1 EPTHN
6 YDEFLAAFLQRL
18 ENAGYSIPTDTDFL
32 NDAFAVQIMNAVLG
46 DLELAKQQRNT
57 SLMSLARSG
66 KRRATTPEEAASE
79 PKKTR
84 LQENKTKEI
93 RPIHPGKYSFTLP
106 AKAVNPTVESVTV
119 PTAPASMRA
128 SSDAP
133 IASSSRMPPPPVPVE
148 VVHRPPTPQSRHRDN
163 NPPQHRGLESSRHA
177 PPQAPVQPSSS
188 KKRPPRKK
196 PDESTLV
203 AFPFPSGL
211 PLHAGAAT
219 MFFHPPL
226 VVPAP
231 PEYYPVVTVMPDPR
245 TDNQIAGILSSP
257 VSEDDDGFED
267 APDNEHT
274 RQMARNRQEDI
285 TGRIPDL
292 LGVRSL
298 GGTQVER
305 LNSFFSGSLGRH
317 FYYSSRINTCGSMM
331 KSPLM
336 ASPSPKTKSTG
347 FPLED
352 SLLLVI
358 STGNPRVF
366 FVGPVPIPAET
377 LTRNPRVF
385 PVNHEPKTVSNGR
398 QTVAGMAIGTR
409 TRTRNP
415 HGFPNPCCS
424 LPVTPLQFRRLYCLA
439 VDQYRSRYEQY
450 LAFQLVA
457 EFRRIANNIAPE
469 HRDLTMTRALDM
481 EEFPSLSNPSTLA
494 EERRWLVT
502 LDLPPGLTLPPRRR
516 TRSSYP
522 DNERQNF
529 GATEALRI
537 LLRNRIPPEWI
548 DHAYPYGVAYLDQH
562 FFGQSQLIDTFTE
575 IDDERIARLQQYG
588 TPPAIAAWDGW
599 REITTDERYM
609 IYAQHSEDDFF
620 ERPPA
625 EHNGFYYPIGADI
638 LRERLPIPPHNR
650 LILHQKQR
658 IRLT

>member
-1 EPTHN
+1 VDDDGREVVSTRPSQPPPLPLATRPDGPSQPDPTPPQQPEPERRVTRRSESPERQSASSKGKGRAVEPTHN

-219 MFFHPPL
+219 MFFHPPII
-226 VVPAP
+226 VPAP
-231 PEYYPVVTVMPDPR
+231 PEYYPVVTVMSDPR

-257 VSEDDDGFED
+257 VSEDDDGLED

-317 FYYSSRINTCGSMM
+317 FYYSSRINT
-331 KSPLM
+331 
-336 ASPSPKTKSTG
+336 
-347 FPLED
+347 
-352 SLLLVI
+352 
-358 STGNPRVF
+358 VF
-366 FVGPVPIPAET
+366 FGNDA
-377 LTRNPRVF
+377 R
-385 PVNHEPKTVSNGR
+385 TVRKHDEKS
-398 QTVAGMAIGTR
+398 
-409 TRTRNP
+409 P
-415 HGFPNPCCS
+415 HGFPIPDNKIYRVSPRGF
-424 LPVTPLQFRRLYCLA
+424 PVTPLQFRRLYRLA

-502 LDLPPGLTLPPRRR
+502 LDLPPGLT
-516 TRSSYP
+516 
-522 DNERQNF
+522 
-529 GATEALRI
+529 
-537 LLRNRIPPEWI
+537 
-548 DHAYPYGVAYLDQH
+548 
-562 FFGQSQLIDTFTE
+562 
-575 IDDERIARLQQYG
+575 
-588 TPPAIAAWDGW
+588 
-599 REITTDERYM
+599 
-609 IYAQHSEDDFF
+609 
-620 ERPPA
+620 
-625 EHNGFYYPIGADI
+625 
-638 LRERLPIPPHNR
+638 
-650 LILHQKQR
+650 
-658 IRLT
+658 